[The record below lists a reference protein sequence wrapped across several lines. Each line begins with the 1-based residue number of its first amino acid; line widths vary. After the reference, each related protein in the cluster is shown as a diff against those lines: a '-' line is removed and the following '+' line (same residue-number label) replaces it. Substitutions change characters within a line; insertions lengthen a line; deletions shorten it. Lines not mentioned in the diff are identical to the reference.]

1 MLAAFTGLIAGF
13 VHVLSGPDHLAAVA
27 PLAVKAHRSAWRS
40 GLRWGLG
47 HSAGVAVVGLLAL
60 AFRKVLPL
68 EALSGWSERLV
79 GVLLLGVGVWALR
92 QALRVQVHLHA
103 HVHDGEPH
111 DHLHFHAARHGHS
124 PEAGPVSAHQHGHA
138 AFGIGTLHG
147 LAGSSHFLGILPTLG
162 FVHLTDSLAY
172 LFAFAAGTVV
182 AMGGFAS
189 ALAVVARWFATDHLR
204 LYRGLMFASSMVA
217 FVVGTTWLV
226 TER

>member
-1 MLAAFTGLIAGF
+1 MLAALTGLIAGS

-27 PLAVKAHRSAWRS
+27 PLAVKAHQSAWRS

-60 AFRKVLPL
+60 AFREVLPL

-92 QALRVQVHLHA
+92 QAFRVQVHLHA

-111 DHLHFHAARHGHS
+111 DHLHFHAPHQNHRA
-124 PEAGPVSAHQHGHA
+124 PAGAVTEHRHGHA

-162 FVHLTDSLAY
+162 FARLTDSLAY
-172 LFAFAAGTVV
+172 LFAFAVGTVL

-189 ALAVVARWFATDHLR
+189 ALAALARWFATDHLR
-204 LYRGLMFASSMVA
+204 LYRGMMFASSFIA
-217 FVVGTTWLV
+217 FAVGATWLV
-226 TER
+226 TKH